1 MNGEMIR
8 FPLQAGADAPGYLSL
23 PAAGRGPAVVIIQ
36 EWWGLVGHIK
46 DVADR
51 LAAEGFVVLAPDLYH
66 GQSASEPNEAKKLA
80 MALDRQRAIAEITDA
95 AHYLRG
101 LASVEPKQVG
111 VMGWCMGGALALSA
125 AANSQAFDAVVCFYG
140 RPLEAGDVAK
150 LRTPTLGIYGELDAG
165 IPLSLVHAFDN
176 ELEKNGTPHHIHTYA
191 GADHAFFNDG
201 RTEVYHPAAAADAWQ
216 RTLEWLRQ
224 YLAA

>member
-1 MNGEMIR
+1 MNGEMISY
-8 FPLQAGADAPGYLSL
+8 PVNGNSIPAYLSL
-23 PAAGRGPAVVIIQ
+23 PPAGRGPAVVIIQ

-51 LAAEGFVVLAPDLYH
+51 LASEGFVVLAPDLYH
-66 GQSASEPNEAKKLA
+66 GESASEPNEAKKLA
-80 MALDRQRAIAEITDA
+80 MAMDRQRAIAEITA
-95 AHYLRG
+95 AADHLRG
-101 LASVEPKQVG
+101 LSSVDPKKVG

-125 AANSQAFDAVVCFYG
+125 AANSSAFDAVVCFYG

-150 LRTPTLGIYGELDAG
+150 LGIPTLGIYGELDAG

-191 GADHAFFNDG
+191 GADHAFFNND
-201 RTEVYHPAAAADAWQ
+201 RPEVYHPEASADAWQ
-216 RTLEWLRQ
+216 RTLAWLRQ
-224 YLAA
+224 YLA